1 VKRDKVQGANRSK
14 NAREDCAS
22 ASVQIC
28 EKKEKGK
35 VKGKEG
41 KPLEAKVVGVV
52 GHARACLLAGGGTYI
67 SFRGAEAQKLG
78 AMEEF
83 DDSILKTK

>member
-1 VKRDKVQGANRSK
+1 MSHETAPRDSGDRKEGGLKKQPVERDKVQGANRSK

-22 ASVQIC
+22 ASVQIR

-41 KPLEAKVVGVV
+41 KPLEA
-52 GHARACLLAGGGTYI
+52 CLLAGGGTYI
-67 SFRGAEAQKLG
+67 SFRGAG
-78 AMEEF
+78 
-83 DDSILKTK
+83 SSTIPY